1 MAVQTYPA
9 KQIARQVRL
18 KALIY
23 GPAGAGKTHLIT
35 TLPKPVLVLDFEGG
49 VTTLINADGCDIVP
63 IVSEQHLR
71 DAIAMLRQSERYASV
86 AFDGLSLFV
95 RRRASELRQSKE
107 RLTWEDWQKLTS
119 ELRAVVLPLVH
130 LPVHLLL
137 TCLPRYLREKD
148 ERGREVG
155 PIIGAAPD
163 LTPAL
168 TRDLV
173 AACDLVGYLLSP
185 IDPLLPTDDR
195 IVLFAPK
202 RPYKA
207 LVSKTRLPGYFVAE
221 PSFERWL
228 AYRDQLASGTVP
240 DMPPAPA
247 STETQAP
254 AAPAPALTSAP
265 SAMSSPAPTAAPTA
279 APIPASAS
287 ASVPTEEVS
296 IDANS
301 DDETVTRAI
310 WTMSKQLGLDG
321 KALGRIAK
329 QHFGQSFVRDLTT
342 EQKCQL
348 LVILQELQQK
358 RAASASASEAEK
370 DALAEFLRQWREWRG
385 DPKEYP
391 FDDALAIVA
400 VQKGWTPEELEA
412 AVTEV
417 LLDRGVAVPLPTDGS
432 YWLSAVSVDLLE
444 SIANQLLQGGVE

>member
-1 MAVQTYPA
+1 MAVQIYPA

-23 GPAGAGKTHLIT
+23 GPAGAGKTHLTT

-49 VTTLINADGCDIVP
+49 VTTLINADGCDIVS
-63 IVSEQHLR
+63 IASEQDLR
-71 DAIAMLRQSERYASV
+71 DAIAMLRQSQRYASV

-95 RRRASELRQSKE
+95 RRRTSELRQSKE

-185 IDPLLPTDDR
+185 VDPLLPTDDR

-221 PSFERWL
+221 PSFAKWL
-228 AYRDQLASGTVP
+228 TYRDQLASSIVP
-240 DMPPAPA
+240 EALATMPAEAP
-247 STETQAP
+247 
-254 AAPAPALTSAP
+254 APAPALTPAP
-265 SAMSSPAPTAAPTA
+265 PAMPSPAPTAAPAA
-279 APIPASAS
+279 APTPTSAS

-348 LVILQELQQK
+348 LVILQEQQQK
-358 RAASASASEAEK
+358 RSVPASVPASDDAK

-385 DPKEYP
+385 DLKEYP
-391 FDDALAIVA
+391 FDDALALVA
-400 VQKGWTPEELEA
+400 VQKGWTTEELEA

-417 LLDRGVAVPLPTDGS
+417 LLDSGVAVPLPEDGS

>member
-1 MAVQTYPA
+1 MAVQIYPA

-49 VTTLINADGCDIVP
+49 VTTLINADECDIVP
-63 IVSEQHLR
+63 IASGQDLR

-155 PIIGAAPD
+155 PIIGATPD

-185 IDPLLPTDDR
+185 VDPLLPTDDR

-207 LVSKTRLPGYFVAE
+207 LVSKTRLPFYFVAE
-221 PSFERWL
+221 PSFEKWL

-240 DMPPAPA
+240 EMPPAPTPA
-247 STETQAP
+247 ETRAP
-254 AAPAPALTSAP
+254 AAPAPAITPALPTTPAAVP
-265 SAMSSPAPTAAPTA
+265 TAEPTPAPAAASTPTGAAPLD
-279 APIPASAS
+279 AP
-287 ASVPTEEVS
+287 
-296 IDANS
+296 S
-301 DDETVTRAI
+301 DDEMVTRAI

-329 QHFGQSFVRDLTT
+329 QHFGQSFIRDLTT

-358 RAASASASEAEK
+358 RSAPAATSIADDAK
-370 DALAEFLRQWREWRG
+370 DALTEFLKQWREWRG

-417 LLDRGVAVPLPTDGS
+417 LLDRGVAVPLPEDGS

>member
-1 MAVQTYPA
+1 MAVQIYPA

-35 TLPKPVLVLDFEGG
+35 TLPKPILVLDFEGG
-49 VTTLINADGCDIVP
+49 VTTLIINTDQCDIVP
-63 IVSEQHLR
+63 IASEQDLR
-71 DAIAMLRQSERYASV
+71 DVIAMLRESERYASV

-119 ELRAVVLPLVH
+119 ELRAVILPLVH

-137 TCLPRYLREKD
+137 TCLPRYMRERD

-185 IDPLLPTDDR
+185 VDPLLPTEDR

-221 PSFERWL
+221 PSFEKWL
-228 AYRDQLASGTVP
+228 AYRDQLASGAVP
-240 DMPPAPA
+240 EMPPAPTP
-247 STETQAP
+247 TETQAP
-254 AAPAPALTSAP
+254 AAPAPALT
-265 SAMSSPAPTAAPTA
+265 PAPPATPAAVPTA
-279 APIPASAS
+279 EPTPAPAAASTPTGAAS
-287 ASVPTEEVS
+287 PDTL
-296 IDANS
+296 S
-301 DDETVTRAI
+301 DDEMVTRVI

-329 QHFGQSFVRDLTT
+329 QHFGQSFIRDLST

-358 RAASASASEAEK
+358 RAAPASASEAEK

-385 DPKEYP
+385 DLKEYP
-391 FDDALAIVA
+391 FDDALALVA

-417 LLDRGVAVPLPTDGS
+417 LLDSGVAVPLPTDGS

>member
-49 VTTLINADGCDIVP
+49 VTTLISADGCDIVP
-63 IVSEQHLR
+63 IASEQHLR
-71 DAIAMLRQSERYASV
+71 DAIGMLRQSQRYASV

-95 RRRASELRQSKE
+95 RRRASELRRTKE
-107 RLTWEDWQKLTS
+107 WVTWNDWQKLTN
-119 ELRAVVLPLVH
+119 ELRAVILPLVH
-130 LPVHLLL
+130 LSVHLLL
-137 TCLPRYLREKD
+137 TCLPRYVRELD
-148 ERGREVG
+148 EQGRPVG

-202 RPYKA
+202 HPYKA

-221 PSFERWL
+221 PSFQKWL
-228 AYRDQLASGTVP
+228 AYRDELASGIVP
-240 DMPPAPA
+240 ETPTPVPTEIQTPELAPAPTSVPTSPSAPIPPPAPTLPPT
-247 STETQAP
+247 ST
-254 AAPAPALTSAP
+254 PAPATATP
-265 SAMSSPAPTAAPTA
+265 SDAQPT
-279 APIPASAS
+279 
-287 ASVPTEEVS
+287 
-296 IDANS
+296 
-301 DDETVTRAI
+301 DDETLARAI
-310 WTMSKQLGLDG
+310 WNMAKQLGLDG

-329 QHFGQSFVRDLTT
+329 QHFGQSFIRDLTT

-348 LVILQELQQK
+348 LVILQERQQK
-358 RAASASASEAEK
+358 RSAPASAPAADEEK
-370 DALAEFLRQWREWRG
+370 DALTEFLRQWREWRG
-385 DPKEYP
+385 DLKEYP
-391 FDDALAIVA
+391 FDDALALVA

-417 LLDRGVAVPLPTDGS
+417 LLDSGVAVPLPEDGS

>member
-1 MAVQTYPA
+1 
-9 KQIARQVRL
+9 
-18 KALIY
+18 
-23 GPAGAGKTHLIT
+23 
-35 TLPKPVLVLDFEGG
+35 
-49 VTTLINADGCDIVP
+49 
-63 IVSEQHLR
+63 
-71 DAIAMLRQSERYASV
+71 
-86 AFDGLSLFV
+86 
-95 RRRASELRQSKE
+95 
-107 RLTWEDWQKLTS
+107 
-119 ELRAVVLPLVH
+119 
-130 LPVHLLL
+130 
-137 TCLPRYLREKD
+137 
-148 ERGREVG
+148 
-155 PIIGAAPD
+155 

-221 PSFERWL
+221 PSFAKWL
-228 AYRDQLASGTVP
+228 AYRDQLSASGIVP
-240 DMPPAPA
+240 ETPAPMPTEIEAPVPASALASAPTSASAPTPAPA
-247 STETQAP
+247 AAQAV
-254 AAPAPALTSAP
+254 
-265 SAMSSPAPTAAPTA
+265 SSEE
-279 APIPASAS
+279 
-287 ASVPTEEVS
+287 VPTD
-296 IDANS
+296 DA
-301 DDETVTRAI
+301 TVTRAI
-310 WTMSKQLGLDG
+310 WAMSKQLGLDA
-321 KALGRIAK
+321 KALGRIAR

-348 LVILQELQQK
+348 LVILQELQRK
-358 RAASASASEAEK
+358 RFALASMPASDDAK
-370 DALAEFLRQWREWRG
+370 DALAEFLEQWREWRG

-417 LLDRGVAVPLPTDGS
+417 LLDRGVAVPLPEDGS

>member
-49 VTTLINADGCDIVP
+49 VTTLINADECDIVP
-63 IVSEQHLR
+63 IASEQDLR

-155 PIIGAAPD
+155 PIIGATPD

-185 IDPLLPTDDR
+185 VDPLLPTDDR

-207 LVSKTRLPGYFVAE
+207 LVSKTRLPFYFVAE
-221 PSFERWL
+221 PSFEKWL

-240 DMPPAPA
+240 EMPPAPTPA
-247 STETQAP
+247 ETRAP
-254 AAPAPALTSAP
+254 AAPAPAITPALPTTPAAVP
-265 SAMSSPAPTAAPTA
+265 TAEPTPAPAAASTPTGAAPLD
-279 APIPASAS
+279 AP
-287 ASVPTEEVS
+287 
-296 IDANS
+296 S
-301 DDETVTRAI
+301 DDEMVTRAI

-329 QHFGQSFVRDLTT
+329 QHFGQSFIRDLTT

-358 RAASASASEAEK
+358 RSAPAATSIADDAK
-370 DALAEFLRQWREWRG
+370 DALTEFLKQWREWRG

-417 LLDRGVAVPLPTDGS
+417 LLDRGVAVPLPEDGS

>member
-1 MAVQTYPA
+1 MAVQIYPA
-9 KQIARQVRL
+9 RQIARQVRL

-35 TLPKPVLVLDFEGG
+35 TLPKPILVLDFEGG
-49 VTTLINADGCDIVP
+49 VTTLIINTDQCDIVP
-63 IVSEQHLR
+63 IASEQDLR
-71 DAIAMLRQSERYASV
+71 DVIAMLRESERYASV

-119 ELRAVVLPLVH
+119 ELRAVILPLVH

-137 TCLPRYLREKD
+137 TCLPRYMRERD

-185 IDPLLPTDDR
+185 VDPLMPTDDR

-221 PSFERWL
+221 PSFEKWL

-240 DMPPAPA
+240 EMPPAPTP
-247 STETQAP
+247 TETQAP
-254 AAPAPALTSAP
+254 AAPAPATTSAP
-265 SAMSSPAPTAAPTA
+265 PATPAAVPTAEPTPAPAATSMPTGA
-279 APIPASAS
+279 ASPDAS
-287 ASVPTEEVS
+287 
-296 IDANS
+296 S
-301 DDETVTRAI
+301 DDEMVTQAI
-310 WTMSKQLGLDG
+310 WAMSKQLGLDG

-329 QHFGQSFVRDLTT
+329 QHFGQSLVRDLTT

-358 RAASASASEAEK
+358 RSAPASVPASDDAK

-391 FDDALAIVA
+391 FDDVLALVA

>member
-1 MAVQTYPA
+1 MAVQIYPA

-35 TLPKPVLVLDFEGG
+35 TLPKPILVLDFEGG
-49 VTTLINADGCDIVP
+49 VTTLIINTDQCDIVP
-63 IVSEQHLR
+63 IASEQDLR
-71 DAIAMLRQSERYASV
+71 DVIAMLRESERYASV

-119 ELRAVVLPLVH
+119 ELRAVILPLVH

-137 TCLPRYLREKD
+137 TCLPRYMRERD

-185 IDPLLPTDDR
+185 VDPLLPTEDR

-221 PSFERWL
+221 PSFEKWL
-228 AYRDQLASGTVP
+228 AYRDQLASGAVP
-240 DMPPAPA
+240 EMPPAPTP
-247 STETQAP
+247 TETQAP
-254 AAPAPALTSAP
+254 AAPAPALT
-265 SAMSSPAPTAAPTA
+265 PAPPATPAAVPTA
-279 APIPASAS
+279 EPTPAPAAASTPTGAAS
-287 ASVPTEEVS
+287 PDTL
-296 IDANS
+296 S
-301 DDETVTRAI
+301 DDEMVTRVI

-329 QHFGQSFVRDLTT
+329 QHFGQSFIRDLLT

-358 RAASASASEAEK
+358 RAAPASASEAEK

-417 LLDRGVAVPLPTDGS
+417 LLDSGVAVPLPEDGS
-432 YWLSAVSVDLLE
+432 YWLSAVSADLLE

>member
-1 MAVQTYPA
+1 MAIQTYPA

-63 IVSEQHLR
+63 IASEQDLR
-71 DAIAMLRQSERYASV
+71 DAIAMLRQSQRYASV

-185 IDPLLPTDDR
+185 VDPLLPTDDR

-221 PSFERWL
+221 PSFEKWL
-228 AYRDQLASGTVP
+228 AYRDQLASGTIP
-240 DMPPAPA
+240 EMPPAPTP
-247 STETQAP
+247 TETQAP
-254 AAPAPALTSAP
+254 AAPAPAIT
-265 SAMSSPAPTAAPTA
+265 PAPPATPAAVPTA
-279 APIPASAS
+279 EPTPAPAAASMPTGAAS
-287 ASVPTEEVS
+287 PDAS
-296 IDANS
+296 S
-301 DDETVTRAI
+301 DDEMVTRAI

-348 LVILQELQQK
+348 LVILQEQQRK
-358 RAASASASEAEK
+358 RSAPASVPASDDGK

-385 DPKEYP
+385 GPQENP

-417 LLDRGVAVPLPTDGS
+417 LLDRGVAVPLPEDGS

-444 SIANQLLQGGVE
+444 SIAHQLLQGGVE

>member
-71 DAIAMLRQSERYASV
+71 DAIAMLRQSQRYASV

-155 PIIGAAPD
+155 SIIGAAPD

-185 IDPLLPTDDR
+185 IDPLLPTEDR
-195 IVLFAPK
+195 IVLFAPR
-202 RPYKA
+202 RPYRA

-221 PSFERWL
+221 PSFEKWL
-228 AYRDQLASGTVP
+228 AYRDQLASGIVP
-240 DMPPAPA
+240 ETPAPMP
-247 STETQAP
+247 TETQAP
-254 AAPAPALTSAP
+254 VPASAPTSAP
-265 SAMSSPAPTAAPTA
+265 ASTPAPTLAPATA
-279 APIPASAS
+279 QAN
-287 ASVPTEEVS
+287 SVSSEEVS
-296 IDANS
+296 ADDA
-301 DDETVTRAI
+301 TVTRAI
-310 WTMSKQLGLDG
+310 WAMSKQLGLDA
-321 KALGRIAK
+321 KALGRIAR
-329 QHFGQSFVRDLTT
+329 QHFGQSFIRDLTT

-348 LVILQELQQK
+348 LVILQEQQQK
-358 RAASASASEAEK
+358 RSAPAPAPTSDDAK
-370 DALAEFLRQWREWRG
+370 DALTEFLRQWREWRG

-391 FDDALAIVA
+391 FDDALALVA

-417 LLDRGVAVPLPTDGS
+417 LLDGGVAVPLPEDGS

-444 SIANQLLQGGVE
+444 SIAHQLLQGGVE

>member
-63 IVSEQHLR
+63 IASEQDLR
-71 DAIAMLRQSERYASV
+71 DAIAMLRQSQRYASV

-185 IDPLLPTDDR
+185 VDPLMPTDDR

-221 PSFERWL
+221 PSFEKWL
-228 AYRDQLASGTVP
+228 AYRDQLASGAVP
-240 DMPPAPA
+240 EMLPAPTP
-247 STETQAP
+247 TETQAP
-254 AAPAPALTSAP
+254 AAPAPALT
-265 SAMSSPAPTAAPTA
+265 PAPPATPAAVPTA
-279 APIPASAS
+279 EPTPAPAATSMPTGAAS
-287 ASVPTEEVS
+287 PDTL
-296 IDANS
+296 S
-301 DDETVTRAI
+301 DDEMVTRAI

-329 QHFGQSFVRDLTT
+329 QHFGQSFIRDLTT

-358 RAASASASEAEK
+358 RSAPAATSIADDAK

-417 LLDRGVAVPLPTDGS
+417 LLDSGVAVPLPEDGS

>member
-63 IVSEQHLR
+63 IASGQDLH
-71 DAIAMLRQSERYASV
+71 DAIAMLRQSQRYASV

-221 PSFERWL
+221 PSFEKWL
-228 AYRDQLASGTVP
+228 AYRDQLASSIVP
-240 DMPPAPA
+240 EAPTLMPTEAQAPAPA
-247 STETQAP
+247 SVPIPVPTSP
-254 AAPAPALTSAP
+254 PAPVSP
-265 SAMSSPAPTAAPTA
+265 PAPTPAQTDAVPSDAQPT
-279 APIPASAS
+279 
-287 ASVPTEEVS
+287 
-296 IDANS
+296 
-301 DDETVTRAI
+301 DDETLARAI
-310 WTMSKQLGLDG
+310 WSMARQLGLDG
-321 KALGRIAK
+321 KALSRIAK

-348 LVILQELQQK
+348 LVILQEQQRK
-358 RAASASASEAEK
+358 RSAPAPAPAADDAK
-370 DALAEFLRQWREWRG
+370 DALSEFLRQWREWRG
-385 DPKEYP
+385 DSKEYP
-391 FDDALAIVA
+391 FDDSLALVA

-417 LLDRGVAVPLPTDGS
+417 LLDRGVAVPLPEDGS
-432 YWLSAVSVDLLE
+432 YWLSVVSVDLLE
-444 SIANQLLQGGVE
+444 SIAHQLLQGGVE

>member
-1 MAVQTYPA
+1 
-9 KQIARQVRL
+9 
-18 KALIY
+18 
-23 GPAGAGKTHLIT
+23 
-35 TLPKPVLVLDFEGG
+35 
-49 VTTLINADGCDIVP
+49 
-63 IVSEQHLR
+63 
-71 DAIAMLRQSERYASV
+71 
-86 AFDGLSLFV
+86 
-95 RRRASELRQSKE
+95 LRQSKE

-221 PSFERWL
+221 PSFEKWL
-228 AYRDQLASGTVP
+228 AYRDQLALGTIP
-240 DMPPAPA
+240 EMPPTP
-247 STETQAP
+247 TPMETQAP
-254 AAPAPALTSAP
+254 TAPAPAIT
-265 SAMSSPAPTAAPTA
+265 PAPPTTPAAVPTAEPTPAPATASMPTGAAP
-279 APIPASAS
+279 P
-287 ASVPTEEVS
+287 
-296 IDANS
+296 DAS
-301 DDETVTRAI
+301 DDEMVTRAI

-329 QHFGQSFVRDLTT
+329 RHFGQSFVRDLTT

-348 LVILQELQQK
+348 LVILQEQQRK
-358 RAASASASEAEK
+358 RSAPTPTPASEEEK
-370 DALAEFLRQWREWRG
+370 DVLSEFLRQWREWRG

-391 FDDALAIVA
+391 FDDTLAIVG

-417 LLDRGVAVPLPTDGS
+417 LLDRGVAVPLPEDGS

>member
-1 MAVQTYPA
+1 MAVQTYSA

-63 IVSEQHLR
+63 IASEQDLR

-107 RLTWEDWQKLTS
+107 RLTWEDWQKLTN

-185 IDPLLPTDDR
+185 VDPLLPTDDR
-195 IVLFAPK
+195 IILFAPK

-221 PSFERWL
+221 PSFEKWL

-240 DMPPAPA
+240 EMPPAPTP
-247 STETQAP
+247 TETQAP
-254 AAPAPALTSAP
+254 VAPAPALT
-265 SAMSSPAPTAAPTA
+265 PAPPATPAAVPTA
-279 APIPASAS
+279 EPTPAPAAASMPAGAAS
-287 ASVPTEEVS
+287 PDAS
-296 IDANS
+296 S
-301 DDETVTRAI
+301 DDEMVTRAI

-329 QHFGQSFVRDLTT
+329 QHFGQSFIRDLTT

-348 LVILQELQQK
+348 LVILQEQQRK
-358 RAASASASEAEK
+358 RLASTPKPASKEEK

-391 FDDALAIVA
+391 FDDSLALVA

-417 LLDRGVAVPLPTDGS
+417 LLDSGVAVPLPEDGS

>member
-49 VTTLINADGCDIVP
+49 VTTLLINTDGCDIVP
-63 IVSEQHLR
+63 IASEQDLR

-185 IDPLLPTDDR
+185 VDPLLPTDDR

-221 PSFERWL
+221 PSFAKWL
-228 AYRDQLASGTVP
+228 AYRDQLASGIVP
-240 DMPPAPA
+240 ETPAPMPTEIEAPVPA
-247 STETQAP
+247 S
-254 AAPAPALTSAP
+254 ALTSAP
-265 SAMSSPAPTAAPTA
+265 T
-279 APIPASAS
+279 SAS
-287 ASVPTEEVS
+287 APTPAPAAAQAVSSEEVPTD
-296 IDANS
+296 DA
-301 DDETVTRAI
+301 TVTRAI
-310 WTMSKQLGLDG
+310 WAMSKQLGLDA
-321 KALGRIAK
+321 KALGRIAR
-329 QHFGQSFVRDLTT
+329 QHFGKSFVRDLTT

-348 LVILQELQQK
+348 LVILQEQQRK
-358 RAASASASEAEK
+358 RSAPAPTSDDAK

-391 FDDALAIVA
+391 FDDALALVA

-417 LLDRGVAVPLPTDGS
+417 LLDSGVAVPLPTDGS
-432 YWLSAVSVDLLE
+432 YWLSAVSIDLLE

>member
-63 IVSEQHLR
+63 IASEQDLR
-71 DAIAMLRQSERYASV
+71 DAIAMLRQSQRYASV

-221 PSFERWL
+221 PSFEKWL

-240 DMPPAPA
+240 EMPPAP
-247 STETQAP
+247 TETQAP
-254 AAPAPALTSAP
+254 TAPAPASAPISAPPATSA
-265 SAMSSPAPTAAPTA
+265 AVPTAAPTPAPA
-279 APIPASAS
+279 AT
-287 ASVPTEEVS
+287 SVPTGAAS
-296 IDANS
+296 PDASS
-301 DDETVTRAI
+301 DDEMVTRAI

-358 RAASASASEAEK
+358 RSAPAATSIADDAK
-370 DALAEFLRQWREWRG
+370 DALAEFLKQWREWRG

-417 LLDRGVAVPLPTDGS
+417 LLDSGVAVPLPEDGS

>member
-49 VTTLINADGCDIVP
+49 VTTLLISTDGCDIVP
-63 IVSEQHLR
+63 IASEQDLR
-71 DAIAMLRQSERYASV
+71 DAIAMLRQSQRYASV

-221 PSFERWL
+221 PSFEKWL

-240 DMPPAPA
+240 EMPPAPTP
-247 STETQAP
+247 TETQAP
-254 AAPAPALTSAP
+254 TAPAPASAPTSAP
-265 SAMSSPAPTAAPTA
+265 PATSAAVPTAAPTPAPA
-279 APIPASAS
+279 AT
-287 ASVPTEEVS
+287 SVPTGAAS
-296 IDANS
+296 PDASS
-301 DDETVTRAI
+301 DDEMVTRAI

-329 QHFGQSFVRDLTT
+329 QHFGQSFIRDLTT

-358 RAASASASEAEK
+358 RAASASASEEEK
-370 DALAEFLRQWREWRG
+370 DALAEFLKQWREWRG

-417 LLDRGVAVPLPTDGS
+417 LLDRGVAVPLPEDGS

>member
-95 RRRASELRQSKE
+95 RRRASELRRTKE
-107 RLTWEDWQKLTS
+107 WVTWNDWQKLTN
-119 ELRAVVLPLVH
+119 ELRAVILPLVH

-137 TCLPRYLREKD
+137 TCLPRYVRELD
-148 ERGREVG
+148 EQGRPVG

-185 IDPLLPTDDR
+185 VDPLLPTDDR

-221 PSFERWL
+221 PSFEKWL
-228 AYRDQLASGTVP
+228 AYRDQLASGIVP
-240 DMPPAPA
+240 EAPA
-247 STETQAP
+247 TMP
-254 AAPAPALTSAP
+254 AEAPAPAPAP
-265 SAMSSPAPTAAPTA
+265 TPAPPSTLSPAPTAAPAA
-279 APIPASAS
+279 APTPASAS

-329 QHFGQSFVRDLTT
+329 QHFGQSYVRDLTT

-358 RAASASASEAEK
+358 RAVSASSSEAEK

-417 LLDRGVAVPLPTDGS
+417 LLDRGVAVPLPEDGS

>member
-71 DAIAMLRQSERYASV
+71 DAIAMLRQSQRYASV

-185 IDPLLPTDDR
+185 VDPLLPTDDR

-221 PSFERWL
+221 PSFAKWL

-240 DMPPAPA
+240 EMPPAPTL
-247 STETQAP
+247 TETQAP
-254 AAPAPALTSAP
+254 AAPAPTPAPTSAP
-265 SAMSSPAPTAAPTA
+265 PATPAAVPTTAPTPTPAATSVPTAA
-279 APIPASAS
+279 ASPDAS
-287 ASVPTEEVS
+287 
-296 IDANS
+296 S
-301 DDETVTRAI
+301 DDEMVTRAI

-348 LVILQELQQK
+348 LVILQDLQQK
-358 RAASASASEAEK
+358 RSVPASMPASDDAK

-385 DPKEYP
+385 DLKEYP
-391 FDDALAIVA
+391 FDDALALVA

-417 LLDRGVAVPLPTDGS
+417 LLDRGVAVPLPEDGS

-444 SIANQLLQGGVE
+444 SIAHQLLQGGVE

>member
-1 MAVQTYPA
+1 
-9 KQIARQVRL
+9 
-18 KALIY
+18 
-23 GPAGAGKTHLIT
+23 
-35 TLPKPVLVLDFEGG
+35 LDFEGG

-221 PSFERWL
+221 PSFGKWL

-240 DMPPAPA
+240 EMPPAPTP
-247 STETQAP
+247 TETQAP
-254 AAPAPALTSAP
+254 AAPAPATTSAP
-265 SAMSSPAPTAAPTA
+265 PATPAAAPTA
-279 APIPASAS
+279 EPTPAPADTSMPTGAAS
-287 ASVPTEEVS
+287 P
-296 IDANS
+296 DAPS
-301 DDETVTRAI
+301 DDEMVTRAI

-342 EQKCQL
+342 ERKCQL

-417 LLDRGVAVPLPTDGS
+417 LLDSGVAVPLPTDGS
-432 YWLSAVSVDLLE
+432 YWLSAVSADLLE

>member
-1 MAVQTYPA
+1 
-9 KQIARQVRL
+9 
-18 KALIY
+18 
-23 GPAGAGKTHLIT
+23 
-35 TLPKPVLVLDFEGG
+35 
-49 VTTLINADGCDIVP
+49 
-63 IVSEQHLR
+63 
-71 DAIAMLRQSERYASV
+71 
-86 AFDGLSLFV
+86 
-95 RRRASELRQSKE
+95 LRQSKE

-155 PIIGAAPD
+155 PIIGATPD

-185 IDPLLPTDDR
+185 VDPLLPTDDR

-221 PSFERWL
+221 PSFEKWL

-240 DMPPAPA
+240 EMPPAPTP
-247 STETQAP
+247 TETQAP
-254 AAPAPALTSAP
+254 AAPAPATTSAP
-265 SAMSSPAPTAAPTA
+265 PATPAAAPTA
-279 APIPASAS
+279 EPTPAPAATSTPTGAASL
-287 ASVPTEEVS
+287 
-296 IDANS
+296 DAPS
-301 DDETVTRAI
+301 DDEMVTRAI

-329 QHFGQSFVRDLTT
+329 QHFGQSFIRDLTT

-358 RAASASASEAEK
+358 RSAPAATSIADDAK

-417 LLDRGVAVPLPTDGS
+417 LLDSGVAVPLPEDGS

>member
-1 MAVQTYPA
+1 
-9 KQIARQVRL
+9 
-18 KALIY
+18 
-23 GPAGAGKTHLIT
+23 
-35 TLPKPVLVLDFEGG
+35 
-49 VTTLINADGCDIVP
+49 
-63 IVSEQHLR
+63 
-71 DAIAMLRQSERYASV
+71 
-86 AFDGLSLFV
+86 
-95 RRRASELRQSKE
+95 
-107 RLTWEDWQKLTS
+107 
-119 ELRAVVLPLVH
+119 
-130 LPVHLLL
+130 
-137 TCLPRYLREKD
+137 
-148 ERGREVG
+148 
-155 PIIGAAPD
+155 
-163 LTPAL
+163 
-168 TRDLV
+168 
-173 AACDLVGYLLSP
+173 VGYLLSP
-185 IDPLLPTDDR
+185 VDPLLPTDDR

-207 LVSKTRLPGYFVAE
+207 LVSKTRLPGYFIAE
-221 PSFERWL
+221 PSFEKWL
-228 AYRDQLASGTVP
+228 AYRDQLASGTIP
-240 DMPPAPA
+240 DMPPAPTP
-247 STETQAP
+247 TETQAP
-254 AAPAPALTSAP
+254 AAPAPAITPAP
-265 SAMSSPAPTAAPTA
+265 PVMPSPAPTAAPAA
-279 APIPASAS
+279 APTPTSAS

-358 RAASASASEAEK
+358 RSAPASVPASDDAK
-370 DALAEFLRQWREWRG
+370 DALAEFLKQWREWRD

-391 FDDALAIVA
+391 FDDALALVA

-417 LLDRGVAVPLPTDGS
+417 LLDRGVAVPLPEDGS

>member
-63 IVSEQHLR
+63 IASEQDLR
-71 DAIAMLRQSERYASV
+71 DAIAMLRQSQRYASV

-137 TCLPRYLREKD
+137 TCLPRYLRERD

-221 PSFERWL
+221 PSFEKWL
-228 AYRDQLASGTVP
+228 AYRDHLASGTVLETP
-240 DMPPAPA
+240 SAPTLA
-247 STETQAP
+247 ETQEL
-254 AAPAPALTSAP
+254 AAPAPASAP
-265 SAMSSPAPTAAPTA
+265 TSTPPATPAAVPTEAPAPAPAAT
-279 APIPASAS
+279 
-287 ASVPTEEVS
+287 SVPTQVTS
-296 IDANS
+296 PDASS
-301 DDETVTRAI
+301 DDEMVTRAI
-310 WTMSKQLGLDG
+310 WAMSKQLGLDG

-358 RAASASASEAEK
+358 RSVPAATSASDDAK
-370 DALAEFLRQWREWRG
+370 DALAEFLKRWREWRG

-417 LLDRGVAVPLPTDGS
+417 LLDSGVAVPLSEDGS

>member
-1 MAVQTYPA
+1 MAVQIYPA

-35 TLPKPVLVLDFEGG
+35 TLPKPILVLDFEGG
-49 VTTLINADGCDIVP
+49 VTTLIINTDQCDIVP
-63 IVSEQHLR
+63 IASEQDLR
-71 DAIAMLRQSERYASV
+71 DVIAMLRESERYASV

-119 ELRAVVLPLVH
+119 ELRAVILPLVH

-137 TCLPRYLREKD
+137 TCLPRYMRERD

-185 IDPLLPTDDR
+185 VDPLLPTEDR

-221 PSFERWL
+221 PSFEKWL
-228 AYRDQLASGTVP
+228 AYRDQLASGAVP
-240 DMPPAPA
+240 EMPPAPTP
-247 STETQAP
+247 TETQAP
-254 AAPAPALTSAP
+254 AAPAPALT
-265 SAMSSPAPTAAPTA
+265 PAPPATPAAVPTA
-279 APIPASAS
+279 EPTPAPAAASTPTGAAS
-287 ASVPTEEVS
+287 PDTL
-296 IDANS
+296 S
-301 DDETVTRAI
+301 DDEMVTRVI

-329 QHFGQSFVRDLTT
+329 QHFGQSFIRDLST

-358 RAASASASEAEK
+358 RAAPASASEAEK

-417 LLDRGVAVPLPTDGS
+417 LLDSGVAVPLPEDGS
-432 YWLSAVSVDLLE
+432 YWLSAVSADLLE